1 MPGITRNYG
10 RAVMWA
16 LPAQWQV
23 QDEQVLLLWKVQVYD
38 EGALQVVKV
47 GGQVG
52 GGSGRHSQEPLHIGD
67 HLQAWLQQLMT
78 MKMACQ
84 LMMLKIWQRLVV
96 YMVAGPWIW
105 KNVEGEFDLRFVL
118 LFQVYFIYGCQFCT

>member
-1 MPGITRNYG
+1 MPGITQNYG

-47 GGQVG
+47 GGRVG
-52 GGSGRHSQEPLHIGD
+52 GGFGMHSQEPLHIGD
-67 HLQAWLQQLMT
+67 HLQAWLQRLMT

-84 LMMLKIWQRLVV
+84 LMMLKIWRRLVV

-105 KNVEGEFDLRFVL
+105 KNVEGEFDLRCGHYV
-118 LFQVYFIYGCQFCT
+118 V